1 MKSPVLRITGYA
13 ILALIT
19 LSCKPEP
26 RFRSSYEIISPDGGV
41 RAGFIMDQKGNLA
54 YTVHYNNSQLVFPS
68 LLGLEM
74 QEGGFLGKNM
84 EITDVESTSKDET
97 YPVVAGKSSTARD
110 HYQQMRFSLEERND
124 SQRKLIMEF
133 RAYDDAVAFRYLVPE
148 QESLTDYSVVDEKTT
163 FWLCGSVVLWP
174 MEVGGFH
181 QNYEDHYIRSTRED
195 ITDTSFIGLPLSFQV
210 PGILEGS
217 VTEANLDD
225 YPGMYICKDSAGAEA
240 LGCRFPPHPERPEV
254 IRAGT
259 EGFSTPWRVIM
270 VAEKLADL
278 IPSNVV
284 MNLNEPSMIEQTE
297 WIRPGLCAWDW
308 WSGPVVKEAGIEAG
322 MNNRT
327 MQYYIDFASEYG
339 LEYML
344 VDAGWYGDH
353 RSPEA
358 DVTSMIPE
366 IDIPRLV
373 EYAMEREVG
382 ILLWLNWEH
391 LLPRMDEAFALYR
404 DWGVQGVKIDYMDRD
419 DQEMVNI
426 YSRMIESAA
435 EHELVVDLHGAYKP
449 AGIRRTWPNL
459 MTREGVLGLEYLKW
473 SDLATPLHNVTIP
486 FTRMLTG
493 PMDYT
498 PGGFDQ
504 VPADSFQSRGTDPMV
519 PGTRCHQLAMYV
531 VYESPLQMVSDHP
544 EAYRGEPGSEF
555 LKVVPASWDETLA
568 LEGEIG
574 KYILLARRLGDD
586 WYLGGMTGEESRDVE
601 VPLSFLS
608 DGERY
613 HFTLYSDSEESQ
625 TDPKSLMITDDEVT
639 SGSAPLK
646 VSMAPGGGMAAV
658 FRLLP

>member
-1 MKSPVLRITGYA
+1 
-13 ILALIT
+13 
-19 LSCKPEP
+19 
-26 RFRSSYEIISPDGGV
+26 
-41 RAGFIMDQKGNLA
+41 MDQKGNLA
-54 YTVHYNNSQLVFPS
+54 YTVHYNNSQVVFPS

-84 EITDVESTSKDET
+84 ELTEVESISKDET

-110 HYQQMRFSLEERND
+110 HYGQMRFSLEEKNG
-124 SQRKLIMEF
+124 SQRKLILEF

-148 QESLTDYSVVDEKTT
+148 QGSLTDYSVVDEKTT

-181 QNYEDHYIRSTRED
+181 QNYEDHYTKSTLED

-225 YPGMYICKDSAGAEA
+225 YPGMYLCRDNSSGNA
-240 LGCRFPPHPERPEV
+240 LGCRFPPHPDKPEV
-254 IRAGT
+254 IMAGT

-308 WSGPVVKEAGIEAG
+308 WSGPVVKEAGIEAD
-322 MNNRT
+322 MNNQT

-373 EYAMEREVG
+373 EYAGEREVG

-404 DWGVQGVKIDYMDRD
+404 DWGVKGVKIDYMDRD

-435 EHELVVDLHGAYKP
+435 SHELVVDLHGAYKP

-459 MTREGVLGLEYLKW
+459 MTREAVLGLEYLKW
-473 SDLATPLHNVTIP
+473 SDLTTPLHNVTIP

-504 VPADSFQSRGTDPMV
+504 VPAGSFQPRGTDPMV

-544 EAYRGEPGSEF
+544 EAYRGEAGSEF

-568 LEGEIG
+568 LQGEIG

-625 TDPKSLMITDDEVT
+625 TDPKSLMITEDEVT

-646 VSMAPGGGMAAV
+646 VSIAPGGGMAAV